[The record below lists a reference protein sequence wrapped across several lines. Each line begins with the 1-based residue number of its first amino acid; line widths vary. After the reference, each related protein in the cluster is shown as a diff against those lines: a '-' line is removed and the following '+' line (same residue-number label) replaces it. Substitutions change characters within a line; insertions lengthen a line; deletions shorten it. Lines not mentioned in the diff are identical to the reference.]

1 MHDVD
6 VFDVSAGASLGITI
20 AWLSYRRYFPS
31 LRSRRCEVPYPDPA
45 ELAKKVA
52 RKAGVAGEDKDEE
65 STVGFMLDE
74 DEEESEEET
83 VQDAGR
89 NEGRSTNIPTSA
101 SQRQR

>member
-1 MHDVD
+1 M
-6 VFDVSAGASLGITI
+6 
-20 AWLSYRRYFPS
+20 
-31 LRSRRCEVPYPDPA
+31 PYPDPA
-45 ELAKKVA
+45 EVAKKVA

-74 DEEESEEET
+74 EDEGSEEEA

-89 NEGRSTNIPTSA
+89 NEGRSTNMPGSA

>member
-1 MHDVD
+1 M
-6 VFDVSAGASLGITI
+6 
-20 AWLSYRRYFPS
+20 
-31 LRSRRCEVPYPDPA
+31 PYPDPA

-74 DEEESEEET
+74 DEGSEEEA